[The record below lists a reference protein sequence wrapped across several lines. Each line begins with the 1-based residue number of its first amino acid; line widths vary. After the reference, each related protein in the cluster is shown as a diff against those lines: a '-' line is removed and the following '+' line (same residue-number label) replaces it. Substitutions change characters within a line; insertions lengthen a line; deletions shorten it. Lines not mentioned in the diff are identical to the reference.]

1 MKTAVE
7 LRSGKGHHDENFPV
21 ASRLIHPRHRAII
34 LAFYNFVRTADDIA
48 DHISLKAEEKLKL
61 LDGLE
66 DGLVGKA
73 GASEEAR
80 RLRQALEERGLPP
93 RHAQDLL
100 HAFRMDARKLRY
112 HNWDDL
118 IDYCR
123 YSAMPVGRFVLDVHG
138 ESRKSWN
145 YSDPLCAG
153 LQIINHLQDCGL
165 DYRNLDRVYIPLEA
179 FARADARVE
188 SLGGRAADPALRRC
202 FDEICR
208 GVDDLLRKAEP
219 LALAVNDLR
228 LGLEI
233 AVIQRLAIV
242 LSKRLSRRDPLSGR
256 VHLSTGETAATSIA
270 AVVRGLSRRARQAVT
285 SVKVPAVER

>member
-7 LRSGKGHHDENFPV
+7 LRSGKGHRDENFPV

-48 DHISLKAEEKLKL
+48 DHVSLKAEEKLKL

-112 HNWDDL
+112 ENWDDL

-138 ESRKSWN
+138 ESQESWH

-165 DYRNLDRVYIPLEA
+165 DYRNLDRVYIPIEA
-179 FARADARVE
+179 FARADAGIE
-188 SLGGRAADPALRRC
+188 SLAGRAADPALRRC

-242 LSKRLSRRDPLSGR
+242 LSKRLSRRDPLSER
-256 VHLSTGETAATSIA
+256 VHLSTRETAATSIA
-270 AVVRGLSRRARQAVT
+270 AVVRGLSRRARQAVAP
-285 SVKVPAVER
+285 VKEPAVER

>member
-1 MKTAVE
+1 MKTAAE
-7 LRSGKGHHDENFPV
+7 LRSGKGHRDENFPV
-21 ASRLIHPRHRAII
+21 GSRLIHPRHRDII

-48 DHISLKAEEKLKL
+48 DHASLSAEEKLKL

-66 DGLVGKA
+66 DGLVGNA
-73 GASEEAR
+73 GTSEEAR
-80 RLRQALEERGLPP
+80 RLQQALHERGLPP

-112 HNWDDL
+112 QNWDDL
-118 IDYCR
+118 INYCS

-138 ESRKSWN
+138 ESRGNWN

-179 FARADARVE
+179 LARADARIE
-188 SLGGRAADPALRRC
+188 TLGGQAADPALRRC

-208 GVDDLLRKAEP
+208 GIDDLLRKAEP
-219 LALAVNDLR
+219 LALSVNDLR

-233 AVIQRLAIV
+233 GVIQRLANV
-242 LSKRLSRRDPLSGR
+242 LTRRLWRRDPLSER
-256 VHLSTGETAATSIA
+256 VHLSTTEAAATSIA
-270 AVVRGLSRRARQAVT
+270 AVVRGLSRRARQAVAP
-285 SVKVPAVER
+285 VKEPAVEG

>member
-7 LRSGKGHHDENFPV
+7 LRSGKGHRDENFPV

-48 DHISLKAEEKLKL
+48 DHVSLKAEEKLKL

-112 HNWDDL
+112 ENWDDL

-138 ESRKSWN
+138 ESQESWH

-165 DYRNLDRVYIPLEA
+165 DYRNLDRVYIPIEA
-179 FARADARVE
+179 FARADAGIE
-188 SLGGRAADPALRRC
+188 SLAGRAADPALRRC

-242 LSKRLSRRDPLSGR
+242 LSKRLSSRDPLSER

-270 AVVRGLSRRARQAVT
+270 AVVRGLSRRARQAVAP
-285 SVKVPAVER
+285 VKEPAVER

>member
-7 LRSGKGHHDENFPV
+7 LRSGKGHRDENFPV
-21 ASRLIHPRHRAII
+21 ASRLVHPRHRAII

-48 DHISLKAEEKLKL
+48 DHVSLKAEEKLKL

-112 HNWDDL
+112 ENWDDL

-123 YSAMPVGRFVLDVHG
+123 
-138 ESRKSWN
+138 

-165 DYRNLDRVYIPLEA
+165 DYRNLDRVYIPIEA
-179 FARADARVE
+179 FARADTGIE
-188 SLGGRAADPALRRC
+188 SLAGRAADPALRRC

-242 LSKRLSRRDPLSGR
+242 LSKRLSSRDPLSER

-270 AVVRGLSRRARQAVT
+270 AVVRGLSRRARQAVAP
-285 SVKVPAVER
+285 VKEPAVER

>member
-1 MKTAVE
+1 MKSAVE
-7 LRSGKGHHDENFPV
+7 LRSGKSHRDENFPV
-21 ASRLIHPRHRAII
+21 ASRLIHPRHRAVI

-48 DHISLKAEEKLKL
+48 DHASLSAEEKLSL
-61 LDGLE
+61 LDRLE
-66 DGLVGKA
+66 DGLVGNDA
-73 GASEEAR
+73 TSPEAR
-80 RLRQALEERGLPP
+80 RLRQALEVRGLPP

-112 HNWDDL
+112 RDWNDL
-118 IDYCR
+118 MDYCS

-138 ESRKSWN
+138 ESQESWI

-165 DYRNLDRVYIPLEA
+165 DYSNLDRVYIPLEA

-202 FDEICR
+202 FDEICQ
-208 GVDDLLRKAEP
+208 GIEDLLRKAEP
-219 LALAVNDLR
+219 LFLAVADLR

-233 AVIQRLAIV
+233 AVILRLAKM
-242 LSKRLSRRDPLSGR
+242 LRKRLQRRDPLSER
-256 VHLSTGETAATSIA
+256 VHLSAGEAAATSFA
-270 AVVRGLSRRARQAVT
+270 AVVLGLSQRAHRAVAP
-285 SVKVPAVER
+285 VKEPAVEG

>member
-7 LRSGKGHHDENFPV
+7 LRSGKGHLDENFPV

-48 DHISLKAEEKLKL
+48 DHASLSAEEKLKL
-61 LDGLE
+61 LDALE

-73 GASEEAR
+73 DTSEEAR
-80 RLRQALEERGLPP
+80 RLRQALDERGLAP

-112 HNWDDL
+112 HDWNDL
-118 IDYCR
+118 MDYCS

-138 ESRKSWN
+138 ENRESWN
-145 YSDPLCAG
+145 YSDPLCAA

-165 DYRNLDRVYIPLEA
+165 DYRRLDRVYIPLEA

-188 SLGGRAADPALRRC
+188 SLNGRAADPALRRC
-202 FDEICR
+202 FDEICPKI
-208 GVDDLLRKAEP
+208 DDLLRKAEP

-233 AVIQRLAIV
+233 AVIQRLAKV
-242 LSKRLSRRDPLSGR
+242 LSKRLSRRDPLSER
-256 VHLSTGETAATSIA
+256 VHLNAREAAATSIA
-270 AVVRGLSRRARQAVT
+270 AVVRSLSRRARQALAP
-285 SVKVPAVER
+285 VKEPAVEG

>member
-7 LRSGKGHHDENFPV
+7 LRSGKGHLDENFPV

-48 DHISLKAEEKLKL
+48 DHASLSAEEKLKL
-61 LDGLE
+61 LDALE

-73 GASEEAR
+73 DTSEEAR
-80 RLRQALEERGLPP
+80 RLRQALDERGLAP

-112 HNWDDL
+112 HDWNDL
-118 IDYCR
+118 MDYCS

-138 ESRKSWN
+138 ESRESWN
-145 YSDPLCAG
+145 YSDPLCAA

-165 DYRNLDRVYIPLEA
+165 DYRRLDRVYIPLEA

-188 SLGGRAADPALRRC
+188 SLNGRAADPALRRC
-202 FDEICR
+202 FDEICPKI
-208 GVDDLLRKAEP
+208 DDLLRKAEP

-233 AVIQRLAIV
+233 AVIQRLAKV
-242 LSKRLSRRDPLSGR
+242 LSKRLSRRDPLSER
-256 VHLSTGETAATSIA
+256 VHLNAREAAATSIA
-270 AVVRGLSRRARQAVT
+270 AIVRSLSRRARQAVA
-285 SVKVPAVER
+285 SVKEPAVEG

>member
-7 LRSGKGHHDENFPV
+7 LRSGKGHLDENFPV

-48 DHISLKAEEKLKL
+48 DHASLSAEEKLKL
-61 LDGLE
+61 LDALE

-73 GASEEAR
+73 DTSEEAR
-80 RLRQALEERGLPP
+80 RLRQALEERGLAP

-112 HNWDDL
+112 HDWNDL
-118 IDYCR
+118 MDYCS

-138 ESRKSWN
+138 ENRESWN
-145 YSDPLCAG
+145 YSDPLCAA

-165 DYRNLDRVYIPLEA
+165 DYRRLNRVYIPLEA
-179 FARADARVE
+179 FARADACVE
-188 SLGGRAADPALRRC
+188 SLNGRAADPALRRC
-202 FDEICR
+202 FDEICPKI
-208 GVDDLLRKAEP
+208 DDLLCKAEP

-233 AVIQRLAIV
+233 AVIQRLAKV
-242 LSKRLSRRDPLSGR
+242 LSKRLSRRDPLSER
-256 VHLSTGETAATSIA
+256 VHLNAREAAASSIA
-270 AVVRGLSRRARQAVT
+270 AIVRSLSRRARQAVA
-285 SVKVPAVER
+285 SVKEPAVEG

>member
-7 LRSGKGHHDENFPV
+7 LRSRKGHRDENFPV

-48 DHISLKAEEKLKL
+48 DHASLSAEEKLKL

-73 GASEEAR
+73 GTSEEAR
-80 RLRQALEERGLPP
+80 RLRQALDERGLPP

-112 HNWDDL
+112 NNWDDL
-118 IDYCR
+118 INYCS

-138 ESRKSWN
+138 ESRENWN
-145 YSDPLCAG
+145 YSDQLCAG

-165 DYRNLDRVYIPLEA
+165 DYRRLDRVYIPLEA

-188 SLGGRAADPALRRC
+188 SLDGRAADPALRRC

-208 GVDDLLRKAEP
+208 GIEDLLRKAEP

-233 AVIQRLAIV
+233 AVIQRLANV
-242 LSKRLSRRDPLSGR
+242 LNKRLSRRDPLSER
-256 VHLSTGETAATSIA
+256 VHLSAGEAAATSIA
-270 AVVRGLSRRARQAVT
+270 AVVRGLSRRARQAVAP
-285 SVKVPAVER
+285 VKEPAVEG

>member
-7 LRSGKGHHDENFPV
+7 LRSGKGHRDENFPV

-66 DGLVGKA
+66 DSLVGKA

-138 ESRKSWN
+138 ESRENWS

-188 SLGGRAADPALRRC
+188 SLAGRAADPALRRC

-208 GVDDLLRKAEP
+208 GIDDLLRKAEP
-219 LALAVNDLR
+219 LAFAVNDLR

-233 AVIQRLAIV
+233 AVIQRLAKV
-242 LSKRLSRRDPLSGR
+242 LSKRLSRRDPLSER
-256 VHLSTGETAATSIA
+256 VHLTAGEAAATSVG
-270 AVVRGLSRRARQAVT
+270 AVVRGLSRRARQAVAP
-285 SVKVPAVER
+285 VKEPAVER

>member
-7 LRSGKGHHDENFPV
+7 LRSGKGHRDENFPV

-48 DHISLKAEEKLKL
+48 DHASLGAEEKLKL
-61 LDGLE
+61 LDALE
-66 DGLVGKA
+66 DGLLGKT
-73 GASEEAR
+73 GTNKEAQ
-80 RLRQALEERGLPP
+80 RLRQALDERGLPP

-112 HNWDDL
+112 RDWDDL
-118 IDYCR
+118 MDYCS

-138 ESRKSWN
+138 EGQESWI

-153 LQIINHLQDCGL
+153 LQIINHLQDCGM
-165 DYRNLDRVYIPLEA
+165 DYRRLNRVYIPLDA
-179 FARADARVE
+179 FARAESRIE
-188 SLGGRAADPALRRC
+188 SLSRSAADPALRRC

-208 GVDDLLRKAEP
+208 GIEDLLHKADP

-233 AVIQRLAIV
+233 AVIQRLAKV
-242 LSKRLSRRDPLSGR
+242 LGKRLSRRDPLSER
-256 VHLSTGETAATSIA
+256 VHLSAGEAAASSIA
-270 AVVRGLSRRARQAVT
+270 AVVRGLSRRARQAVAP
-285 SVKVPAVER
+285 VKEPAVEG

>member
-7 LRSGKGHHDENFPV
+7 LRSGKGHRDENFPV
-21 ASRLIHPRHRAII
+21 ASRLIHPHHRAII

-48 DHISLKAEEKLKL
+48 DHVSLKAEEKLKL

-112 HNWDDL
+112 ENWDDL

-138 ESRKSWN
+138 ESQESWN

-165 DYRNLDRVYIPLEA
+165 DYRNLDRVYIPIEA
-179 FARADARVE
+179 FARADAGIE
-188 SLGGRAADPALRRC
+188 SLAGRAADPALRRC

-242 LSKRLSRRDPLSGR
+242 LSKRLSSRDPLSER
-256 VHLSTGETAATSIA
+256 VHLSTRETAATSIA
-270 AVVRGLSRRARQAVT
+270 AVVRGLSRRARQAVAP
-285 SVKVPAVER
+285 VKEPAVER

>member
-1 MKTAVE
+1 MKTAAE
-7 LRSGKGHHDENFPV
+7 LRSGKGHRDENFPV
-21 ASRLIHPRHRAII
+21 ASRLVHPRHRAII

-48 DHISLKAEEKLKL
+48 DHASLSAAEKLKM

-66 DGLVGKA
+66 DSLVGKA
-73 GASEEAR
+73 DTSEEAR
-80 RLRQALEERGLPP
+80 RLQQALDERGLPP

-112 HNWDDL
+112 QNWDDL
-118 IDYCR
+118 INYCS

-138 ESRKSWN
+138 ESRESWT

-179 FARADARVE
+179 FARADARIE

-208 GVDDLLRKAEP
+208 GIDDLLRKAEP

-233 AVIQRLAIV
+233 GVIQRLANV
-242 LSKRLSRRDPLSGR
+242 LTRRLWRRDPLSER
-256 VHLSTGETAATSIA
+256 VHLSTAEAAATSIA
-270 AVVRGLSRRARQAVT
+270 AVVRGLSRRARRAVAP
-285 SVKVPAVER
+285 VEEPAVEG

>member
-7 LRSGKGHHDENFPV
+7 LRSGKGHRDENFPV

-48 DHISLKAEEKLKL
+48 DHASLSAQDKLSL
-61 LDGLE
+61 LDALE
-66 DGLVGKA
+66 DGLVGKT
-73 GASEEAR
+73 GTSEEAR
-80 RLRQALEERGLPP
+80 RLRQALDERGLPP

-100 HAFRMDARKLRY
+100 QAFRMDARKLRY
-112 HNWDDL
+112 RDWDDL
-118 IDYCR
+118 MNYCS

-138 ESRKSWN
+138 ERRESWI

-153 LQIINHLQDCGL
+153 LQIINHLQDCGM
-165 DYRNLDRVYIPLEA
+165 DYRRLNRVYIPLDA
-179 FARADARVE
+179 FARAESRIE
-188 SLGGRAADPALRRC
+188 SLNGSAADPALRRC

-208 GVDDLLRKAEP
+208 GIEDLLRKAEP

-233 AVIQRLAIV
+233 AVIQRLAKV
-242 LSKRLSRRDPLSGR
+242 LSKRLSRRDPLSER
-256 VHLSTGETAATSIA
+256 VHLSAGEAAASSIA
-270 AVVRGLSRRARQAVT
+270 AVLRGLSRRARQAVAP
-285 SVKVPAVER
+285 VKEPAVEG

>member
-7 LRSGKGHHDENFPV
+7 LRSGKGHRDENFPV
-21 ASRLIHPRHRAII
+21 ASRLIHQRHRAII
-34 LAFYNFVRTADDIA
+34 MAFYNFVRTADDIA
-48 DHISLKAEEKLKL
+48 DHASLSAEEKLRL
-61 LDGLE
+61 LDELE
-66 DGLVGKA
+66 DGLVGEA
-73 GASEEAR
+73 GANEDAR
-80 RLRQALEERGLPP
+80 RLRQGLDERGLSP

-112 HNWDDL
+112 QNWDDL
-118 IDYCR
+118 IDYCS

-138 ESRKSWN
+138 ESRESWN

-165 DYRNLDRVYIPLEA
+165 DYRNLDRVYIPLEN
-179 FARADARVE
+179 FARADARIE

-202 FDEICR
+202 FDEVCR
-208 GVDDLLRKAEP
+208 GIGDLLRKAEP

-233 AVIQRLAIV
+233 AVIQRLANG
-242 LSKRLSRRDPLSGR
+242 LSRRLSRHDPLSER
-256 VHLSTGETAATSIA
+256 VHLSTAEAAAASVA
-270 AVVRGLSRRARQAVT
+270 AVMGNLSRRARQAVAP
-285 SVKVPAVER
+285 VKEPAVER

>member
-7 LRSGKGHHDENFPV
+7 LRSGKGHRDENFPV
-21 ASRLIHPRHRAII
+21 ASRLIHQRHRAII
-34 LAFYNFVRTADDIA
+34 MAFYNFVRTADDIA
-48 DHISLKAEEKLKL
+48 DHASLSAEEKLRL
-61 LDGLE
+61 LDELE
-66 DGLVGKA
+66 DGLVGEA
-73 GASEEAR
+73 GANEDAR
-80 RLRQALEERGLPP
+80 RLRQGLDERGLSP

-112 HNWDDL
+112 QNWDDL
-118 IDYCR
+118 IDYCS

-138 ESRKSWN
+138 ESRESWN

-165 DYRNLDRVYIPLEA
+165 DYRNLDRVYIPLEN
-179 FARADARVE
+179 FARADARIE

-202 FDEICR
+202 FDEVCR
-208 GVDDLLRKAEP
+208 GIGDLLRKAEP

-233 AVIQRLAIV
+233 GDSAAGQRAEP
-242 LSKRLSRRDPLSGR
+242 K
-256 VHLSTGETAATSIA
+256 TFAARS
-270 AVVRGLSRRARQAVT
+270 VERARASEHRRSGGGERCGGDGQ
-285 SVKVPAVER
+285 SEPASTPGRRPGQGACR